1 MVGEAPAIHQSDL
14 PGPGAF
20 FGSLLAFRN
29 WRLGGLV
36 RDTDWALS
44 MDEEQIKRRIV
55 ELQTEHRD
63 LDDAIERLSLQ
74 PGVDEL
80 RLRRLKKRRLML
92 RDCIARLQMELVP
105 DIPA

>member
-1 MVGEAPAIHQSDL
+1 
-14 PGPGAF
+14 
-20 FGSLLAFRN
+20 
-29 WRLGGLV
+29 
-36 RDTDWALS
+36 

-63 LDDAIERLSLQ
+63 LDDAIERLSERS
-74 PGVDEL
+74 GVDEL
-80 RLRRLKKRRLML
+80 RLRRLKKRRLLL

>member
-1 MVGEAPAIHQSDL
+1 
-14 PGPGAF
+14 
-20 FGSLLAFRN
+20 
-29 WRLGGLV
+29 
-36 RDTDWALS
+36 

-63 LDDAIERLSLQ
+63 LDDAIERLSQQ

-80 RLRRLKKRRLML
+80 RLRRLKKRRLAL
-92 RDCIARLQMELVP
+92 RDCIARLQMELLP

>member
-1 MVGEAPAIHQSDL
+1 
-14 PGPGAF
+14 
-20 FGSLLAFRN
+20 
-29 WRLGGLV
+29 
-36 RDTDWALS
+36 

-63 LDDAIERLSLQ
+63 LNDAIERLSQQ

-80 RLRRLKKRRLML
+80 TLRRLKKRKLLL
-92 RDCIARLQMELVP
+92 RDSIARLQMELLP

>member
-1 MVGEAPAIHQSDL
+1 
-14 PGPGAF
+14 
-20 FGSLLAFRN
+20 
-29 WRLGGLV
+29 
-36 RDTDWALS
+36 

-63 LDDAIERLSLQ
+63 LDDAIERLSRQ

-80 RLRRLKKRRLML
+80 TLRRLKKRRLLL
-92 RDCIARLQMELVP
+92 RDSIARLQMELLP

>member
-1 MVGEAPAIHQSDL
+1 MVDAVA
-14 PGPGAF
+14 GAWP
-20 FGSLLAFRN
+20 SL
-29 WRLGGLV
+29 
-36 RDTDWALS
+36 

-63 LDDAIERLSLQ
+63 LDDAIGRLSEQ

-80 RLRRLKKRRLML
+80 RLRRLKKRRLLL